1 MKKSSL
7 AAKLIALGACVLL
20 SAAPVY
26 AKGKSSVRFI
36 MHFVDPASSP
46 YVEGGKKI
54 AELVK
59 EKTDGQI
66 TIDVLSDGELGG
78 EWDTLE
84 MAVEGKLDIAT
95 CANSVL
101 TNYIPQMNVLD
112 QAFLWNNADEAH
124 AAIDGTLGD
133 LIRERALSLGL
144 HIIGF
149 EESGF
154 RNTFSTK
161 PITSIEDF
169 QGVTIRTLENKYH
182 QAAFAS
188 FGATPVAMPYTE
200 VNAALED
207 GTIDACENALRSR
220 TQLRFKYY
228 DLDFRC
234 EHCYRYDKETITVE
248 PYALVCFEDNYY
260 LHALRTDI
268 ADEAEALRIYR
279 LDRMEKA
286 EKLSAPI
293 SQRAIARVEKPAE
306 YTRSAFKMF
315 NGEEVTVT
323 LRFPKELCGPVF
335 DKFGEKITITQLSD
349 DLGELTETVRI
360 SGTFFGWV
368 DQFEGKMQIVAPE
381 SVCRQH
387 REHLQKLLERY

>member
-1 MKKSSL
+1 MKKCSL
-7 AAKLIALGACVLL
+7 AAKLIGIGACLL
-20 SAAPVY
+20 LTAASVY
-26 AKGKSSVRFI
+26 AKGKSSIRFI

-66 TIDVLSDGELGG
+66 TIDVLSGGELGG

-112 QAFLWNNADEAH
+112 QAFLWENADEAH
-124 AAIDGTLGD
+124 AAIDGTLGG
-133 LIRERALSLGL
+133 LIKERALSLGL

-161 PITSIEDF
+161 PITSIDDF

-207 GTIDACENALRSR
+207 GTIDACENATANCLNSGYYKITKHVTN
-220 TQLRFKYY
+220 TQHAFVYIALCMSDDAWNRIPEDLTESFLEAVNEGVAYERELLTKANDDAVEKLKDLGVEFHEIDRELLKEAYQKASEENGFRF
-228 DLDFRC
+228 D
-234 EHCYRYDKETITVE
+234 ETWLKAV
-248 PYALVCFEDNYY
+248 
-260 LHALRTDI
+260 
-268 ADEAEALRIYR
+268 DEAVI
-279 LDRMEKA
+279 
-286 EKLSAPI
+286 SA
-293 SQRAIARVEKPAE
+293 AH
-306 YTRSAFKMF
+306 
-315 NGEEVTVT
+315 
-323 LRFPKELCGPVF
+323 KEG
-335 DKFGEKITITQLSD
+335 
-349 DLGELTETVRI
+349 
-360 SGTFFGWV
+360 
-368 DQFEGKMQIVAPE
+368 
-381 SVCRQH
+381 
-387 REHLQKLLERY
+387 